1 MPMAAFAAVGPSPA
15 TAPPPVTASTAA
27 TTTTTTG
34 TSAVTMKNGSSPT
47 GELEEEEEEPGESL
61 EDISE
66 FIRDTSKANAT
77 RELKSKAVVATDGG

>member
-1 MPMAAFAAVGPSPA
+1 
-15 TAPPPVTASTAA
+15 
-27 TTTTTTG
+27 
-34 TSAVTMKNGSSPT
+34 MKNGSSPT